1 MTNDLSRHDH
11 LGLETQAQAKPE
23 IIAKKGHSLLSQLR
37 IRRAVA
43 KAFSDPAWHAP
54 GLARFAASIGG
65 ALPEEDPGGVIL
77 AACNDFYY
85 SRFTATLLL
94 SIEAQRAC
102 QAVHLH
108 LYEPSEAT
116 LAHIAMLKGAFRF
129 VRLTWTIDR
138 CDLAAS
144 LHYRT
149 IYYAAGRF
157 LVSALILNA
166 QQRPI
171 LCIDGDGI
179 AIRPVWPAY
188 EPYLASGD
196 VGLIFRKAKRKPWR
210 GVLASAVGMNCTAG
224 GRTFSSGVARALVAL
239 LPRGHRFHLDQ
250 IVLYYSAVHAAKRAG
265 NIGFFDMPHGFA
277 DHGFNEDAVI
287 WTAKGWRIKDSER
300 YQAIKRAI
308 DEAAPALAATGS
320 QTAS

>member
-1 MTNDLSRHDH
+1 MTNGLSRRDH
-11 LGLETQAQAKPE
+11 LGLEKQAQAKPE

-65 ALPEEDPGGVIL
+65 GLPEADPGGLIL

-94 SIEAQRAC
+94 SLEAQRAC

-129 VRLTWTIDR
+129 VRLTWTTDR

-157 LVSALILNA
+157 LVSALILNT

-196 VGLIFRKAKRKPWR
+196 VGLIFRKAKRNIQFRR
-210 GVLASAVGMNCTAG
+210 GSRVGGAPAA
-224 GRTFSSGVARALVAL
+224 RTPVPPRSDRALLQCRA
-239 LPRGHRFHLDQ
+239 RGQANREHWFLR
-250 IVLYYSAVHAAKRAG
+250 HAAWLCGPRIQRG
-265 NIGFFDMPHGFA
+265 CSDLDGERMA
-277 DHGFNEDAVI
+277 DQG
-287 WTAKGWRIKDSER
+287 
-300 YQAIKRAI
+300 
-308 DEAAPALAATGS
+308 L
-320 QTAS
+320 